1 MAQIVRI
8 NAKDVPFLAL
18 VDTAANL
25 GHKNNFGGVN
35 RHFPAKLAKYW
46 DVHIIKTTGSIITK
60 FLQSDRDP
68 K

>member
-35 RHFPAKLAKYW
+35 RHFPAKLAKY
-46 DVHIIKTTGSIITK
+46 
-60 FLQSDRDP
+60 
-68 K
+68 